1 MHHDMKS
8 IVASHK
14 IERDEL
20 LQEAF
25 FPRHALK
32 RAKSYMTSKRIKVVI
47 GPRRSGKSVFALQM
61 LKAAGNTDFAYVNF
75 DDERL
80 ESPLDLDDLM
90 AAMIQI
96 YGETKT
102 IFLDEIQNV
111 KGWELFVNRL
121 QRRGYNLVLTGSN
134 AHLLSQ
140 ELSTH
145 LTGRYHEVRI
155 LPYG

>member
-1 MHHDMKS
+1 MKS

-20 LQEAF
+20 LEAAF
-25 FPRHALK
+25 VPRHALK
-32 RAKSYMTSKRIKVVI
+32 RATPYMTSKRIKVVI

-61 LKAAGNTDFAYVNF
+61 LKAVGNTDFAYVNF

-80 ESPLDLDDLM
+80 SAPLDLDNLM

-140 ELSTH
+140 ELATH
-145 LTGRYHEVRI
+145 LTGL
-155 LPYG
+155 LPRGADTALFIS